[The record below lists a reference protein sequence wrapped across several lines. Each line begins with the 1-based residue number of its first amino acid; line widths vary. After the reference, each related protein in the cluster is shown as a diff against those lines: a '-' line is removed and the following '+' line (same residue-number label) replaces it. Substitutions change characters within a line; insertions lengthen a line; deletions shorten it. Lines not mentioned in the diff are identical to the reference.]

1 MSRPVWP
8 LVTARAESVRRY
20 LIYRGVAADRLHAE
34 GYGPDEPL
42 VDDTTDEARG
52 KNRRVEFVVEQE

>member
-1 MSRPVWP
+1 M
-8 LVTARAESVRRY
+8 RRY
-20 LIYRGVAADRLHAE
+20 LIYRGVSADRLHAE

-52 KNRRVEFVVEQE
+52 KNRRVELVVEQQ